1 MSNPA
6 LPTRRT
12 DSRRRVLIVSGIVFA
27 ALVAIPTFVSN
38 QFYLH
43 MLTLTFYNAIFV
55 VSFGLISRTGNLS
68 LGHAA
73 FAGIGGYVSALLAIR
88 FGINPLLS
96 IPVGAVVA
104 GLVAWGI
111 GAAILRLRGVYFVL
125 VTFLFGQVFTLV
137 MIDAREVTGGASGLV
152 GIPALKMFGQSFT
165 SVQNYYYVMLA
176 GAALVVLFVWALLR
190 SPTGR
195 ALSSVE
201 ENPVLAEAIGISTRR
216 AQTLAF
222 ALGSGL
228 AGFGGGLVT
237 FYLRYVSPESFTFW
251 ESASAIIMLV
261 VGGRASIGGWLL
273 GVAFLT
279 PLPEFLRE
287 AREMQHIIYAT
298 ILILILLFLPGGL
311 LSLKSR
317 LTSLVQRNRTDKI
330 KDSQA

>member
-1 MSNPA
+1 MSMSNPA
-6 LPTRRT
+6 HSPRPK
-12 DSRRRVLIVSGIVFA
+12 DRRRLILIVSAIVFA
-27 ALVAIPTFVSN
+27 ALVAIPSFVSN

-73 FAGIGGYVSALLAIR
+73 FAGVGAYVSALLAIN
-88 FGINPLLS
+88 FGVDPLLS
-96 IPVGAVVA
+96 IPIGAVVA
-104 GLVAWGI
+104 GLLAWGI

-137 MIDAREVTGGASGLV
+137 MIDAREITGGANGIV
-152 GIPALKMFGQSFT
+152 GIPSLKMFGQSFT

-190 SPTGR
+190 SPIGR

-201 ENPVLAEAIGISTRR
+201 ENPVLAEAVGINTRR

-228 AGFGGGLVT
+228 AGFGGGLV
-237 FYLRYVSPESFTFW
+237 
-251 ESASAIIMLV
+251 
-261 VGGRASIGGWLL
+261 
-273 GVAFLT
+273 
-279 PLPEFLRE
+279 
-287 AREMQHIIYAT
+287 
-298 ILILILLFLPGGL
+298 
-311 LSLKSR
+311 
-317 LTSLVQRNRTDKI
+317 
-330 KDSQA
+330 